1 MSEISTFTLGIVFGA
16 LLGLLLNLYQR
27 GNRQMVEGEVNMLS
41 RALAEREGEMEK
53 ERERNRQ
60 LIAECAQ
67 LATTHARLAD
77 DLTKQEEKQ
86 QAMATQLST
95 HFQNVANKLF
105 EAKQQNLST
114 QNKVQMELLLK
125 PLQENLH
132 AFNQLIHQRDTLL
145 HAELKQLKT
154 LNSAITREASNLTSA
169 LKGSNKV
176 QGNWGEFILEQ
187 LLTQSGL
194 VEGRN
199 YTVQGSFAEDGKRYQ
214 PDVILHLPEKKSLI
228 IDAKV
233 SLLHYAQHQSSNDSE
248 AQKKLLTQHVASIKR
263 HIKQLSEK
271 NYSHRYSLE
280 GLDFVLLFI
289 PIESA
294 FMCAMQAAPELL
306 DYAHQHNIAIV
317 SPTTLMTTL
326 RTIAHLWR
334 ITDQNEHVLEIAAQS
349 GALYDKLVGFV
360 DELRKL
366 GNQLA
371 TTQRTYEGAIK
382 KLSEGKGNLIGRAER
397 IRALGARTTK
407 RIAGE

>member
-1 MSEISTFTLGIVFGA
+1 MSEMSTFILGIAFGA
-16 LLGLLLNLYQR
+16 MVGLLLNLYQQ
-27 GNRQMVEGEVNMLS
+27 GNKRIVEGKVSTLTDLLTEKEV
-41 RALAEREGEMEK
+41 GMEK

-60 LIAECAQ
+60 LIAERAQ
-67 LATTHARLAD
+67 LATNHARLAD
-77 DLTKQEEKQ
+77 DLAGQEEKQ

-95 HFQNVANKLF
+95 HFENVANKLF
-105 EAKQQNLST
+105 EAKQQHLST
-114 QNKVQMELLLK
+114 NNKAQMELLLK
-125 PLQENLH
+125 PLQDNLH

-199 YTVQGSFAEDGKRYQ
+199 YTVQASFAEDGKRYQ

-233 SLLHYAQHQSSNDSE
+233 SLLHYAQHQSSDDPE
-248 AQKKLLTQHVASIKR
+248 AQKKLLAQHLASIKR

-271 NYSHRYSLE
+271 NYAHRYSLE

-306 DYAHQHNIAIV
+306 DYAHQHNIVIV

-334 ITDQNEHVLEIAAQS
+334 ITDQNEHALEIAAQS

-366 GNQLA
+366 GTQLA
-371 TTQRTYEGAIK
+371 TTQRTYEGTIK
-382 KLSEGKGNLIGRAER
+382 KLSEGKGNLISRAER